1 MLGAQNYMLTCLLV
15 GLQSASHRA
24 VNFDKLRE
32 VIQCPTENPVE
43 FLGHLTKT
51 LTRYTKL
58 DPS

>member
-1 MLGAQNYMLTCLLV
+1 MLTCLLV